1 MKTQISTYLILFCG
15 VFSLSTSAIFVRTAA
30 APSAII
36 AFYRLFFA
44 ALVLLPFLLLHK
56 RNRQELFL
64 LTGKQWGLGL
74 LSGLFL
80 AVHYVLWFESLRYT
94 SVASS
99 TVIVTLQPLFSIA
112 GGYLLF
118 KERLDKKALIGCFIA
133 ISGSIVI
140 GWGDLR
146 LSPQAL
152 FGDLLAFLA
161 AGVIAAYFFIGQHVR
176 KNLSVIPYSLLGYGS
191 SALFLAIYAFSW
203 EVSFINYP
211 ATTWASFIGLALI
224 ATIGGQMIF
233 NWLLKW
239 LSTTVISMSIL
250 GETIG
255 TCILAYF
262 LLHEGIS
269 LQQGIGIVMI
279 LAGLLLFMLKSQKTS
294 DLSPDQTSETETVN
308 TVCS

>member
-1 MKTQISTYLILFCG
+1 VKTQISTYLILFCG
-15 VFSLSTSAIFVRTAA
+15 VFSLSTSAIFVRTAT

-112 GGYLLF
+112 GGYFLL
-118 KERLDKKALIGCFIA
+118 KERLNKKALIGCLVA
-133 ISGSIVI
+133 ISGCLVI
-140 GWGDLR
+140 GWGDLG
-146 LSPQAL
+146 LSTQAL

-176 KNLSVIPYSLLGYGS
+176 KNLSVIPYCVLGYTS
-191 SALFLAIYAFSW
+191 SALFLAIYAFSRQ
-203 EVSFINYP
+203 VSFVNYP
-211 ATTWASFIGLALI
+211 LATWEAFIGLALI

-239 LSTTVISMSIL
+239 LSATVISMSIL

-262 LLHEGIS
+262 LLGEGIS
-269 LQQGIGIVMI
+269 LQQGIGIGMI
-279 LAGLLLFMLKSQKTS
+279 LAGLALFLLKSQKPSGLSS
-294 DLSPDQTSETETVN
+294 DPNDKREPRN
-308 TVCS
+308 TPCS